1 MAAVFT
7 NLSIYLAIAEEA
19 LAESTRLLEAGRTPK
34 PDGQPGYILS
44 SDPGRKSFKQSFI
57 AIAFAGMYLEALV
70 GLIGRARLG
79 KAFYDEKIDRFT
91 YEEKLKVLGVNDE
104 RDLAS
109 CKRFRETR
117 NNLIH
122 EKALDFEALRPDKK
136 IRKKE
141 IRVAQEEASL
151 AVDFVKSIGSKLQPA
166 P

>member
-70 GLIGRARLG
+70 ALIGRARLG
-79 KAFYDEKIDRFT
+79 KAFYD
-91 YEEKLKVLGVNDE
+91 EKLKVLGVNDE